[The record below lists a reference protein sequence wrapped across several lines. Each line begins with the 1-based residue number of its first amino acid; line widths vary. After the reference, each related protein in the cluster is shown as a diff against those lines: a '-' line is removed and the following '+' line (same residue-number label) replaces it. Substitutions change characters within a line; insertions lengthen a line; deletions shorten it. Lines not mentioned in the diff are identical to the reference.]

1 MNYKI
6 LVNKNNP
13 YQESLLQNRNLK
25 RIVTE
30 SKEEFYLESKT
41 LKAYLDL
48 KKTLEKI
55 NIYITLVSGYRSVE
69 EQASLRLEYEQKY
82 GLDYTNNYVALSS
95 FSEHHTGLCFDISL
109 VIDGKV
115 SEEND
120 LTAREEAIFRKIHP
134 LLSSF
139 GLILRYPKDKE
150 EITGYSYEAWHFRY
164 VGKKTAHII
173 MENNLTLEEYD
184 NLYNKS
190 GVLVVNKPSMLTS
203 RDVVNK
209 ISNIFDTKKVGHN
222 GTLDPLAEGVLV
234 VTINKATKI
243 NELLISTEKEYIA
256 TVRMGLK
263 TDTLDITGMILAT
276 SNLRTTKDELE
287 NLFQKFPR
295 EYFQEVP
302 KYSAVKIEGKKL
314 YEYARENK
322 EIELPKRLVTIKELE
337 LLDFREDTFTFRT
350 VVSKGTYIRSL
361 INDIGEILAVPCTM
375 EKLIRTRQ
383 GNFSIKEA
391 IELDD
396 VKINSKLIS
405 IAEALNI
412 PVKEVLKEDS
422 KLVKNGGVVSN
433 KYQIKDRVLFKEHDK
448 ALAIYQVS
456 FHNKLECFKM
466 LT

>member
-13 YQESLLQNRNLK
+13 YQEYLLQNRNLK

-82 GLDYTNNYVALSS
+82 GLDYTNNYVALPS

-256 TVRMGLK
+256 TVKMGLK

-350 VVSKGTYIRSL
+350 VVSKGTYI
-361 INDIGEILAVPCTM
+361 
-375 EKLIRTRQ
+375 
-383 GNFSIKEA
+383 
-391 IELDD
+391 
-396 VKINSKLIS
+396 
-405 IAEALNI
+405 
-412 PVKEVLKEDS
+412 
-422 KLVKNGGVVSN
+422 
-433 KYQIKDRVLFKEHDK
+433 
-448 ALAIYQVS
+448 
-456 FHNKLECFKM
+456 
-466 LT
+466 